1 MTERSR
7 NWNSHSEWNGKATAQ
22 KYESLIDVNF
32 REQKKKLWNNYQSR
46 KSNIRGFVSLT
57 WKKSRLTHAHAAHTL
72 KTKTIKNVIFWHCT
86 RNICWQQQQ
95 RLNFRCCSWFAYF
108 SFSSASLSSVLSR
121 CVPTIRVTIFFLSS
135 VLSIQVKQNTLY
147 PFCAHSTA
155 QAHINHRNCR
165 SEKEREGEGK
175 RRREKSYLTK
185 IKVTRSTKHL
195 QAHHHLHD
203 CTIVKEIKVL
213 FLDSARRTFSSRW
226 TITMCVGW
234 CAHAGERHM
243 NTYTTKYKCEK
254 INKQKKIA
262 GANAIWTKI
271 LCARRAVNT
280 RQTRNDS
287 TVDRLV

>member
-155 QAHINHRNCR
+155 QAHINHRNGR
-165 SEKEREGEGK
+165 SEKERGRGK
-175 RRREKSYLTK
+175 TS
-185 IKVTRSTKHL
+185 TRKKLLDQDQGYTKH
-195 QAHHHLHD
+195 QAFAGTPPLARLYDCKRNKSFVPRQRSSNFQQPLNDNDVCWMVRARGWEAHEHLHY
-203 CTIVKEIKVL
+203 KVQM
-213 FLDSARRTFSSRW
+213 W
-226 TITMCVGW
+226 
-234 CAHAGERHM
+234 E
-243 NTYTTKYKCEK
+243 
-254 INKQKKIA
+254 NKQTKNIA
-262 GANAIWTKI
+262 GANAIWTKN